1 MNAPFTPVHNPYD
14 DVSHLLAIMA
24 DPEGYRQR
32 LQKLV
37 AQEKKTADRIA
48 ELNAMQAE
56 TLRLHQTAAATNI
69 VADRRI
75 AALDAKEAELDER
88 LQKLETAEVKAS
100 AASMRAQQSAVEAD
114 KLANKREAERL
125 SVMKKDVEAQL
136 AKIKNFSSTL

>member
-32 LQKLV
+32 LQELI

-48 ELNAMQAE
+48 ELNAMQAD
-56 TLRLHQTAAATNI
+56 TLRLHQTAQATNI

-75 AALDAKEAELDER
+75 TALDAKEAELDER

-100 AASMRAQQSAVEAD
+100 AASMRAQQSAVEAGA
-114 KLANKREAERL
+114 LANKREAERL
-125 SVMKKDVEAQL
+125 ATVRKDYEAKV
-136 AKIKNFSSTL
+136 AKLNAAMER